1 MIGSIFEAQSAVA
14 NFIVKKLLE
23 SEDCRRTCDSL
34 WNHFEA
40 ITFIIAFDKI
50 ESLIHDPGTD
60 DVERERFQTV
70 VEQCY
75 DTLNNRVLPD
85 RGMAVLGAAPNS
97 TLRLQ
102 SNFSH
107 ESCNHTDNSGPV
119 IHGSES
125 IIRDCEERSEQVSVV
140 TGDLYLFI

>member
-1 MIGSIFEAQSAVA
+1 MIGSLFEAQSAVA

-40 ITFIIAFDKI
+40 STFIIAFDKI
-50 ESLIHDPGTD
+50 QSLIDDSGTD
-60 DVERERFQTV
+60 AVERERFRTI

-75 DTLNNRVLPD
+75 DILNNHVLPD
-85 RGMAVLGAAPNS
+85 RGMAVLGATPNS

-102 SNFSH
+102 SIFSL

-125 IIRDCEERSEQVSVV
+125 IIRDCEERVEQVSVV
-140 TGDLYLFI
+140 TCNLY